1 MVLPFEFILNRAGLD
16 EKPRLESQSDRE
28 AKLKVALERKL
39 LEVRNY
45 IPDVSHILLEP
56 VPLSAN
62 LSFLDTSL
70 QDSRLQSAPAEDVAA
85 LNNPALIIDDDELD
99 GDELDDDDDFEDDDS
114 MEEDDDDD
122 AFP

>member
-16 EKPRLESQSDRE
+16 EPVKLESQGDRE
-28 AKLKVALERKL
+28 ANHKLAVERKL

-45 IPDVSHILLEP
+45 TPDLSHILLEP
-56 VPLSAN
+56 IPLSAN

-70 QDSRLQSAPAEDVAA
+70 QDSRPAEDVVV
-85 LNNPALIIDDDELD
+85 LNHPALTVDDEELEGED
-99 GDELDDDDDFEDDDS
+99 LDDDYEDDDS
-114 MEEDDDDD
+114 MVEDDD

>member
-16 EKPRLESQSDRE
+16 DPIKTETQVDRD
-28 AKLKVALERKL
+28 AKHKVAVERKL

-45 IPDVSHILLEP
+45 TPDLSHILLEP

-62 LSFLDTSL
+62 LSFLDTSV
-70 QDSRLQSAPAEDVAA
+70 QDSRLHATPAADDAAA
-85 LNNPALIIDDDELD
+85 LNNPALIIDDDE
-99 GDELDDDDDFEDDDS
+99 ELEDDDDDGFDDDS
-114 MEEDDDDD
+114 MQDDDD